1 MKVRFNSAVKLLALA
16 AAMAVASGASAQSKG
31 QLTVSVGANKIT
43 PKIKSGNMSAP
54 ALPNSKGAVSSDTQP
69 VMVFTYGLTDNISA
83 QTALGTPYK
92 HKIYGAG
99 AIEGIGQIGEVQ
111 ALPATAFLQ
120 YRFFKPESFIR
131 PFVGLG
137 ATYALFMK
145 EKGSGKLTA
154 LTNPGGEPTTFKVKD
169 KLTWSAQVGV
179 AVNISE
185 RWFADVTVIK
195 TKLAT
200 TTTFSTNQTQYMK
213 MDPVATMVTVG
224 YKF

>member
-43 PKIKSGNMSAP
+43 PKIESGDMSAP
-54 ALPNSKGAVSSDTQP
+54 ALPSSKGDVSSDTQP
-69 VMVFTYGLTDNISA
+69 VMVFTYGLTDNIST
-83 QTALGTPYK
+83 QTAIGTPYK

-120 YRFFKPESFIR
+120 YRFFEPSSMIR

-154 LTNPGGEPTTFKVKD
+154 LTNPGGSPTTFRVKD
-169 KLTWSAQVGV
+169 KFTWSAQVGV
-179 AVNISE
+179 AVNFSE